1 MKKLLLMLAVLC
13 GTVSAWAEVYKPGA
27 RTTTLEAG
35 KKYFISVAT
44 WYGSGCTNLLYNNED
59 GVLTKSNLLPN
70 SMVTD
75 QSPYLFT
82 VEEVGD
88 GYLAYIKN
96 SSDKYIQAD
105 NLASTESKTGVYVIP
120 YFTAKAVCCGDD
132 VDACDANG
140 NMIDYYNIT
149 AETPIVSV
157 QKNADYT
164 NADNRNGWRYIG
176 GLTAGA
182 NWCTAFAFYE
192 AKDAR
197 PEVTTNI
204 ESPILYT
211 VKNNRAQKYACY
223 EENKS
228 MTLQSTVNLGNIFYF
243 TEGSVDGACKI
254 HNLATNLLCASHDSW
269 TETGIDW
276 YILPSGN
283 TTHVGYAISNKAA
296 LTGDTGEAWND
307 YQGTGTSVNYWGGN
321 DAGSVWTIESFD
333 AVAFMNEV
341 AAAKANALTQIAL
354 YEESDYYTYLDDA
367 IAAAKST
374 INAVE
379 INDLPSAFE
388 ASQNIERALA
398 TLAATEKNGGPVAGD
413 YIQLK
418 NRQYGK
424 FLRENGSGLFGGDAN
439 SNSSLWYVEAGEG
452 TNVKLK
458 NVSTGKYIGEI
469 RQSANVAMVDEAD
482 AKQFAFTNQTDIYA
496 VFKETS
502 GGGYAYG
509 HIAGHNV
516 LVGWEPSANATQ
528 WIVSKVTLPE
538 EGKYYFIECPLFYN
552 VQGVKK
558 ALYSNGFN
566 PGWKTLDAAD
576 KSFYWTVEKTD
587 NGYVL
592 KNANDNKYVLGN
604 ATESQAWTMNGATDN
619 AEYTIE
625 ATGEGQVH
633 IKITERYLHAAG
645 HGGGAGTGSNI
656 VSWRATGAN
665 TASAWKFIE
674 TEDPDVVLARIQ
686 LKNNLSQAIV
696 NAQNLYN
703 SVTIGNGVGQYTA
716 PADIEERF
724 ATIIAFCEGIG
735 AGTTPDMIEA
745 KMSELE
751 ELVASV
757 KLNMPV
763 AGKFYRIHND
773 NKYITSGVTAGG
785 RIALSETNNDA
796 ASVYYYDGTHL
807 LAYGTGL
814 YMGLN
819 ASDWTFEAVGSADIS
834 AIEIVAAVN
843 GVVAKYNIKSGG
855 CWLHRTDSWVN
866 RCSNNTCGNA
876 HNWTIEE
883 VTTLPVTITSAGYA
897 TFFAPVAVQPEGV
910 EVYYAAQ
917 ANENA
922 VSLTAIEGVI
932 PANTGVILKSEA
944 VILNGEANTYNFDI
958 VADVDPVEDNK
969 LAGTV
974 ASAYV
979 EEDAYVLSKQGA
991 VVGMYK
997 AAKNQE
1003 GNTKWLNNGFKAYLP
1018 ASVFTADARF
1028 LVFNFG
1034 GETAIEN
1041 IQGAENAADAVVYD
1055 LAGRRVQKAQK
1066 GLYIVNGVKVI
1077 K

>member
-1 MKKLLLMLAVLC
+1 MRKLLLTLAVLC
-13 GTVSAWAEVYKPGA
+13 GTVSAWAQAIYTPGE

-44 WYGSGCTNLLYNNED
+44 WYGGACTNLLYNNED

-120 YFTAKAVCCGDD
+120 YFTAKAVCCGND
-132 VDACDANG
+132 VDACDKDGKKIAYA
-140 NMIDYYNIT
+140 DIT

-283 TTHVGYAISNKAA
+283 TTHIGYAISNKAA

-735 AGTTPDMIEA
+735 AGTTPDMIEE
-745 KMSELE
+745 KMSELDA
-751 ELVASV
+751 LVASV

-763 AGKFYRIHND
+763 DGKFYRIHND
-773 NKYITSGVTAGG
+773 NKYITSGVTGG

-819 ASDWTFEAVGSADIS
+819 VNDWTFEAVGSADIS
-834 AIEIVAAVN
+834 AIDIIAAAN

-855 CWLHRTDSWVN
+855 RWLHRTDSYVN
-866 RCSNNTCGNA
+866 RCSNNTCGDA
-876 HNWTIEE
+876 HNWTIED
-883 VTTLPVTITSAGYA
+883 VTTLPVAISAAGYA
-897 TFFAPVAVQPEGV
+897 TFYCPVAVTLPEGLDA
-910 EVYYAAQ
+910 YYVGETTNNSAKM
-917 ANENA
+917 
-922 VSLTAIEGVI
+922 TPIDDVI
-932 PANTGVILKSEA
+932 PANTGVILKGKE
-944 VILNGEANTYNFDI
+944 GTYNLTI
-958 VADVDPVEDNK
+958 GGNATEVTS
-969 LAGTV
+969 LLTGTV
-974 ASAYV
+974 ASTYV
-979 EEDAYVLSKQGA
+979 DEESYVLSKQTEG
-991 VVGMYK
+991 VGFYK
-997 AAKNQE
+997 AMMNQQ
-1003 GNTKWLNNGFKAYLP
+1003 GGTFLNNGFKAYLP
-1018 ASVFTADARF
+1018 AGVLTTAGARF
-1028 LVFNFG
+1028 LVFDFG
-1034 GETAIEN
+1034 TETGIDELEGENGNVKTE
-1041 IQGAENAADAVVYD
+1041 VYD
-1055 LAGRRVQKAQK
+1055 LSGRRVQSAQK
-1066 GLYIVNGVKVI
+1066 GIFIVNGKKVI
-1077 K
+1077 R